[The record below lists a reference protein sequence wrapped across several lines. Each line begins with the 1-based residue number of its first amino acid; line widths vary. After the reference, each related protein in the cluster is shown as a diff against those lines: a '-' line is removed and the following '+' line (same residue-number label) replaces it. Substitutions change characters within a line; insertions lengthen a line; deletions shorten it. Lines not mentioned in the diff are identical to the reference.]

1 MPTVRIEK
9 DQGAA
14 LDTPAP
20 QKASQWLI
28 LVNSAMGRIQCA
40 ARVRVRA
47 LNVHME
53 YQNEG
58 QSPVPAACPRSAG
71 LVVDR
76 GDMD

>member
-1 MPTVRIEK
+1 
-9 DQGAA
+9 
-14 LDTPAP
+14 
-20 QKASQWLI
+20 
-28 LVNSAMGRIQCA
+28 MGRIQCA

-58 QSPVPAACPRSAG
+58 QSPDVLVVACPRSAG
-71 LVVDR
+71 RLVVDR

>member
-58 QSPVPAACPRSAG
+58 ESPDALCGSVPDLCWTGR
-71 LVVDR
+71 
-76 GDMD
+76 